1 MHEMSREL
9 DILIIEDNPGD
20 ARLVQ
25 IALCE
30 EDGSLGPGVS
40 TQVVANLADG
50 LAVLRRRSPDLILL
64 DPGLPDSDSDQ
75 TLRELRKATAD
86 VPVIV
91 LSGRADDASGLQAVR
106 HGAEDYIVK
115 GRFDAAILARSVRYA
130 LERRESR
137 RQIAQA
143 ESARLRAVRLQ
154 SQVLDALPSPVA
166 LVDGGGI
173 ILSVNTAWTEM
184 TRQPAFAGLNAGV
197 GGSYFDCVG
206 DLLSTSARERERI
219 LAAIQGQLR
228 GDSGVFILEQSGRSE
243 ATDRWYRLVASPMG
257 ASDGTASVIVM
268 HLDITDRRVAEEA
281 LRDSEAR
288 YRAVVQD
295 QTELICRLRPDGAI
309 SFVND
314 AFARFFGREAAQ
326 LEGVSFH
333 EVFESEAARAI
344 SGRVRA
350 VNPEMPLASCELESR
365 DASATHHWF
374 EWSIRLIPSS
384 RDGGGEIQLVGRD
397 ITAAKRAIH
406 ALREA
411 DERLRHRQKMEAV
424 GQLASGVAHDF
435 NNLLTAIRGYLG
447 LARATLP
454 YDHAAIESLNNVE
467 EAARQATG
475 VANALLTFTHRSV
488 SDRRPIE
495 LRGVVA
501 TAVRLIDRTLPASV
515 VVAADLDRG
524 EGLWVEADPTQLQQ
538 VVMNLAINARDAMPQ
553 GGTLRIELER
563 AGDDAR
569 LTIADTG
576 VGMSPGV
583 RARIFEPFFTTK
595 PRGQGTGL
603 GLSVVHGIITEH
615 NGTITVNSEPE
626 GGAVFVVTLPLVPAA
641 EPVPSASEERPA
653 SRPRSG
659 RALLAEDNDL
669 VRGLLSSML
678 GSLGYEVVDCAS
690 GSDAIR
696 ILGDTAASFDLLVID
711 VDLPGLRGPEVVR
724 DLRGRNRTMPV
735 VVVSGQ
741 PGEKEL
747 AVEDSRTAFLNKPFQ
762 LADLRG
768 IIESLVPESGGDDTT
783 AASAVQ
789 QGEE

>member
-1 MHEMSREL
+1 MSREI
-9 DILIIEDNPGD
+9 DILIVEDNPGD

-30 EDGSLGPGVS
+30 GEGSLGPGVR
-40 TQVVANLADG
+40 TQIATNLAEA
-50 LAVLRRRSPDLILL
+50 LAVLNRRPPDVILL
-64 DPGLPDSDSDQ
+64 DPGLPDSESEQ
-75 TLRELRKATAD
+75 TLSEVRKASMD
-86 VPVIV
+86 VPIIV
-91 LSGRADDASGLQAVR
+91 LSGRSDDATGLQAVR

-115 GRFDAAILARSVRYA
+115 GSFDAAVLARSVRYA

-137 RQIAQA
+137 RQVAQA

-166 LVDGGGI
+166 LIDEHGG

-184 TRQPAFAGLNAGV
+184 LRQPAFAGLNAGV
-197 GGSYFDCVG
+197 TGDYFTCVG
-206 DLLSTSARERERI
+206 ELLNASDHEREQI
-219 LAAIQGQLR
+219 LDAIRAQLR
-228 GDSGVFILEQSGRSE
+228 GERGVFALEQNRRSE
-243 ATDRWYRLVASPMG
+243 ATGRWYRLIASPMG
-257 ASDGTASVIVM
+257 ADDGTSTVIVM
-268 HLDITDRRVAEEA
+268 HLDVTDRRVAEEA

-295 QTELICRLRPDGAI
+295 QTELICRLRPDGRI

-314 AFARFFGREAAQ
+314 AFARFFGREAVQ
-326 LEGVSFH
+326 
-333 EVFESEAARAI
+333 FEYVHFREAFEPAAAHVI
-344 SGRVRA
+344 NTRVRA
-350 VNPEMPLASCELESR
+350 VNPEMPLASCEIEAR
-365 DASATHHWF
+365 DAGASLHWL
-374 EWSIRLIPSS
+374 EWSIRLIPTTGGS
-384 RDGGGEIQLVGRD
+384 GGEIQLVGRD
-397 ITAAKRAIH
+397 ITAAKRAIE

-488 SDRRPIE
+488 SDRHPVE
-495 LRGVVA
+495 LRGVVS
-501 TAVRLIDRTLPASV
+501 TAVRLIDRTLPASIEV
-515 VVAADLDRG
+515 KVDLTRAA
-524 EGLWVEADPTQLQQ
+524 GLWVDADPTQLQQ

-553 GGTLRIELER
+553 GGTLRIQVDR
-563 AGDDAR
+563 VGDDAR
-569 LTIADTG
+569 LIIADSG
-576 VGMSPGV
+576 IGMSAAV

-603 GLSVVHGIITEH
+603 GLSVVHGIVAEH
-615 NGTITVNSEPE
+615 KGTITVDAEPE
-626 GGAVFVVTLPLVPAA
+626 GGSTFIVTLPLVAPAA
-641 EPVPSASEERPA
+641 PAPSAADERPA
-653 SRPRSG
+653 ASSRSG

-690 GSDAIR
+690 GSEAMR
-696 ILGDTAASFDLLVID
+696 ILADPASGFDLLVID
-711 VDLPGLRGPEVVR
+711 VDLPGMRGPEVVR
-724 DLRGRNRTMPV
+724 EQRARNRTMPV

-741 PGEKEL
+741 PGEKEI
-747 AVEDSRTAFLNKPFQ
+747 AVEDGFTAFLNKPFQ
-762 LADLRG
+762 LADLRRT
-768 IIESLVPESGGDDTT
+768 IESLVPEQAGDDA
-783 AASAVQ
+783 AASAAGGEREE
-789 QGEE
+789 QGS